1 MKNKVYCMNS
11 FSFTFTLLYFTP
23 SFNFIKHICLSTAEI
38 FRYFF
43 GLWDTRQD
51 EVGDMHGPWVPRSF
65 EHFLFIFP

>member
-1 MKNKVYCMNS
+1 MKNKVYCIIL
-11 FSFTFTLLYFTP
+11 FHLPFLCYILYP
-23 SFNFIKHICLSTAEI
+23 VFNFIKNICLSTAEI

-51 EVGDMHGPWVPRSF
+51 KVGDMHGPWVPRSL